1 MHPGLLLARL
11 LLVRKCPRL
20 LRLLVPF
27 ARHLLVLVL
36 LVLPSRLRLIALSV
50 VSSVRAA
57 SSRFAA
63 VACSSTRRVVP
74 LLRLPPLVLPP
85 LLRLVPRGSL
95 RWRRRG
101 LHSLRRRR
109 LRFHSLSLLSPL
121 RFSRHPRSSR

>member
-27 ARHLLVLVL
+27 ARRHM
-36 LVLPSRLRLIALSV
+36 LVLPLLLLLSRLRLIALSV
-50 VSSVRAA
+50 ASSVRAA

-74 LLRLPPLVLPP
+74 LLTLPSLVLPP

-95 RWRRRG
+95 G
-101 LHSLRRRR
+101 
-109 LRFHSLSLLSPL
+109 
-121 RFSRHPRSSR
+121 